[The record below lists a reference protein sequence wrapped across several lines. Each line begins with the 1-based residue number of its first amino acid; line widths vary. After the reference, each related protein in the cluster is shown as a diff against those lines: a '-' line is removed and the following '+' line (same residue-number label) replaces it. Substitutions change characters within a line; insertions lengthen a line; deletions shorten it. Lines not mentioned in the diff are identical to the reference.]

1 MSKPDIV
8 TLTIGRSPTGRG
20 IEWHVVGA
28 VPVGRHR
35 SNPNAK
41 LQRWKPGLTPT
52 GGSWDCAGSGYL
64 PRLPH
69 SGDVA
74 DAIPRIYRASYLR
87 RARLRLRDAT
97 RTDTPDGL
105 IRLTWRI
112 PLPTDV
118 GGQ

>member
-8 TLTIGRSPTGRG
+8 TLTIGRSPTGG
-20 IEWHVVGA
+20 IEWHAWGT
-28 VPVGRHR
+28 VPVGRRR
-35 SNPNAK
+35 SESAPPV
-41 LQRWKPGLTPT
+41 RWRPGLIDL
-52 GGSWDCAGSGYL
+52 GRSWDCAGSGYL

-69 SGDVA
+69 SGDIA

-87 RARLRLRDAT
+87 HAHLRLCDAT
-97 RTDTPDGL
+97 RVDTPDGL

-118 GGQ
+118 GGR

>member
-8 TLTIGRSPTGRG
+8 TLTIGRSPTGG

-28 VPVGRHR
+28 VPVP
-35 SNPNAK
+35 S
-41 LQRWKPGLTPT
+41 

-69 SGDVA
+69 SRDIA

-118 GGQ
+118 GGR